1 MSTSPTSG
9 RVAVITGASSG
20 IGAATARALAD
31 DGYRVAVLA
40 RRLDRIEAIVQELG
54 NGESTAGATNF
65 WWAQRDSNPRHPRCK
80 RDALT
85 N

>member
-65 WWAQRDSNPRHPRCK
+65 WWASIGTSQTTTSPAER
-80 RDALT
+80 
-85 N
+85 